1 MTQELSTTQSIKPI
15 TWIDQIARVTL
26 LFWKDPAT
34 SWTGVLIL
42 ILSSAFFYSFAIIT
56 VRPADSVSERV
67 IAGSLQ
73 SVLFLIFATFAGI
86 ASLCLGKLFGSPGQ
100 VARRLTRLLVM
111 VWIVSLSLFAISNWM
126 ISQPWWDLFPKFIT
140 AVICSGVATTLLAVN
155 TLLRSQSRV
164 GNVTIAR
171 LVMLVGIIAIPLILI
186 ESLLFR
192 RVVLLEPFGEIMP
205 SVMKL
210 FHLG

>member
-1 MTQELSTTQSIKPI
+1 
-15 TWIDQIARVTL
+15 
-26 LFWKDPAT
+26 
-34 SWTGVLIL
+34 
-42 ILSSAFFYSFAIIT
+42 
-56 VRPADSVSERV
+56 
-67 IAGSLQ
+67 
-73 SVLFLIFATFAGI
+73 
-86 ASLCLGKLFGSPGQ
+86 
-100 VARRLTRLLVM
+100 
-111 VWIVSLSLFAISNWM
+111 
-126 ISQPWWDLFPKFIT
+126 LFPKFIT